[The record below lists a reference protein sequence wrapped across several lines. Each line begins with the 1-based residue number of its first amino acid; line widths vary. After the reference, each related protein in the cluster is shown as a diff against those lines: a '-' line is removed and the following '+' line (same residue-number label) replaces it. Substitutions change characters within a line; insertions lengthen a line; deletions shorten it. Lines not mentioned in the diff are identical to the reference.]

1 MTAAVVGSVPE
12 PRPGLP
18 YLTPVPDSEPP
29 FDPDAGGG
37 RTGAASAARA
47 RRPSGT
53 GRATRPVPGGFVR
66 AGGPG
71 VAALP
76 GPTSTAERGVRARLS
91 AAGQLPPARRAAQ
104 VLATALVEVLSGRR
118 PVGQLRAHCAPGAY
132 AAVVSRAPTTPG
144 APIQLISVRVC
155 QPADGI
161 AEVSATV
168 RAGRRVRAIA
178 FRVEGVQGRWRITA
192 LDIG

>member
-1 MTAAVVGSVPE
+1 
-12 PRPGLP
+12 
-18 YLTPVPDSEPP
+18 
-29 FDPDAGGG
+29 
-37 RTGAASAARA
+37 
-47 RRPSGT
+47 
-53 GRATRPVPGGFVR
+53 
-66 AGGPG
+66 
-71 VAALP
+71 
-76 GPTSTAERGVRARLS
+76 
-91 AAGQLPPARRAAQ
+91 
-104 VLATALVEVLSGRR
+104 
-118 PVGQLRAHCAPGAY
+118 
-132 AAVVSRAPTTPG
+132 VVSRAPTTPG

>member
-1 MTAAVVGSVPE
+1 MTST
-12 PRPGLP
+12 PGAC
-18 YLTPVPDSEPP
+18 D
-29 FDPDAGGG
+29 
-37 RTGAASAARA
+37 
-47 RRPSGT
+47 
-53 GRATRPVPGGFVR
+53 
-66 AGGPG
+66 
-71 VAALP
+71 P
-76 GPTSTAERGVRARLS
+76 GPTRTAERGVRARLS

-118 PVGQLRAHCAPGAY
+118 PVGQLRLHCAPGAY
-132 AAVVSRAPTTPG
+132 AAVVSRASNTPG

>member
-1 MTAAVVGSVPE
+1 MTS
-12 PRPGLP
+12 
-18 YLTPVPDSEPP
+18 T
-29 FDPDAGGG
+29 
-37 RTGAASAARA
+37 
-47 RRPSGT
+47 
-53 GRATRPVPGGFVR
+53 PGGCD
-66 AGGPG
+66 
-71 VAALP
+71 P
-76 GPTSTAERGVRARLS
+76 GPTRTAERGVRARLS

>member
-1 MTAAVVGSVPE
+1 MTS
-12 PRPGLP
+12 
-18 YLTPVPDSEPP
+18 T
-29 FDPDAGGG
+29 
-37 RTGAASAARA
+37 
-47 RRPSGT
+47 
-53 GRATRPVPGGFVR
+53 PGGCD
-66 AGGPG
+66 
-71 VAALP
+71 P
-76 GPTSTAERGVRARLS
+76 GPTRTAERGVRARLS

-132 AAVVSRAPTTPG
+132 AAVVSRAPNTPG